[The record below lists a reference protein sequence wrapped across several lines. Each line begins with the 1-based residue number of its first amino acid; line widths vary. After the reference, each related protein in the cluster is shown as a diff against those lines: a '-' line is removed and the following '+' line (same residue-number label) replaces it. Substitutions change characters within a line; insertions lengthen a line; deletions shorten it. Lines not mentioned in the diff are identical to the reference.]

1 MYAHPLWQ
9 PDQAAILIMIYLTT
23 ELVVLYFKRSRRY
36 SASKDQG
43 SLKLLIPL
51 FMLAIMFVRPVAI
64 LTPQAHL
71 EILAQLRIL
80 AIVVFVL
87 GLVLRWAAILYL
99 GRFFTIDVSVTAD
112 HKVIDN
118 GPYRFVRHP
127 SYSGLLLMLL
137 GIGMSTANVL
147 ALLVIM
153 LPGIGLLYRI
163 KVEESVL
170 AESLGSRY
178 REYMQK
184 TKRLI
189 PFVY

>member
-1 MYAHPLWQ
+1 MNAHPLWQ
-9 PDQAAILIMIYLTT
+9 LDQAAILIMIYMTT
-23 ELVVLYFKRSRRY
+23 ELLVLYFKRSHRY

-43 SLKLLIPL
+43 SLKLLISML
-51 FMLAIMFVRPVAI
+51 MLAVLFVRPVA
-64 LTPQAHL
+64 LLVPQAHV
-71 EILAQLRIL
+71 EILAQLGML
-80 AIVVFVL
+80 AIVVFAL

-99 GRFFTIDVSVTAD
+99 GHFFTIDVSVATD
-112 HKVIDN
+112 HKVIDT

-127 SYSGLLLMLL
+127 SYSGLLLMWL
-137 GIGMSTANVL
+137 GIGMGTGNVL
-147 ALLVIM
+147 ALLFIM

-163 KVEESVL
+163 KIEESVL

-178 REYMQK
+178 REYMKK